1 MSLSA
6 NAWGEH
12 TVTNYTTANIGN
24 ISPFRYRGYY
34 FDTETGFYYLN
45 ARYYDPQ
52 TKRFINADHINY
64 LGANGDI
71 NAFNLY
77 AYCSNNP
84 VMYVDSTGKFRTK
97 ANPIK
102 EIKQITGKKDLNP
115 FGYELRSSAG
125 WKTSPNMAS
134 GFWGRIGF
142 SSYITYT
149 EGQSGVFYAFAGGTI
164 DEMNWFGQNYY
175 AGIGINLFDIVGIE
189 LQLEAIGAGAKIS
202 IGDWEFGINV
212 NLAGA
217 TSIALA
223 VNEDLGDGYTK
234 TTGFTMGV
242 NTGLGVSIIATLCK
256 GVYTGDFS
264 PIIVP
269 CP

>member
-1 MSLSA
+1 MANDPCLSNDSTGTCVA
-6 NAWGEH
+6 SYTCGEH

-24 ISPFRYRGYY
+24 INPFRYRGYY

-52 TKRFINADHINY
+52 TKRFLSADHINY

-71 NAFNLY
+71 NAF
-77 AYCSNNP
+77 
-84 VMYVDSTGKFRTK
+84 
-97 ANPIK
+97 
-102 EIKQITGKKDLNP
+102 
-115 FGYELRSSAG
+115 
-125 WKTSPNMAS
+125 
-134 GFWGRIGF
+134 
-142 SSYITYT
+142 
-149 EGQSGVFYAFAGGTI
+149 
-164 DEMNWFGQNYY
+164 
-175 AGIGINLFDIVGIE
+175 NLFDIVGIE
-189 LQLEAIGAGAKIS
+189 LQLEAIGAGAKTS

-217 TSIALA
+217 TSITLA
-223 VNEDLGDGYTK
+223 VNEDLGDDYTE
-234 TTGFTMGV
+234 TAGFTMGV